1 MTQEEKSEFSRRLKE
16 ILRTSA
22 DEKLKIDAYADE
34 LKVKFGDLPNKISEA
49 HDEFEKLTGLSGKDV
64 SFCVFAATLQIVRQY
79 LVTYFKDRL
88 TDKEAAQQTPFH
100 SEEHSLRKTKR
111 YYATKE
117 EIISNPVPFDVVQK
131 EDKIKK
137 SKYNPLLNGANHRY
151 KALGHD
157 PILGLIIGTA
167 NIMTKTITVSE
178 GMSIES
184 YHVHSSTG
192 VVNRNGIESIY
203 SIDKINAHAST
214 PLIFEHIF
222 KRISEEGSQA
232 WEALGYALVKEVVHL
247 CTDLPTKQ
255 SLPIP
260 IISVFSPTLA
270 KALGKIGLDMF
281 NVLQVG
287 FQYTLS
293 TFINWLIAA
302 LHRLSYNEDNDVS
315 EELFN
320 VKTQKII
327 QYSNEIAT
335 VSNSLITA
343 VNTYFNTQNAYKYFD
358 IGGALVTLNKSW
370 NTPIEIAKI
379 KNEFV
384 LSKTTKYIK
393 EL

>member
-1 MTQEEKSEFSRRLKE
+1 MNQEENCEFSRRLKE
-16 ILRTSA
+16 ILQTDA
-22 DEKLKIDAYADE
+22 DEKKSIDTYADE
-34 LKVKFGDLPNKISEA
+34 LKRGFSETPNVVYEC
-49 HDEFEKLTGLSGKDV
+49 HNEFEKITGLSGEDV
-64 SFCVFAATLQIVRQY
+64 VFCIFAATLQIVRQY
-79 LVTYFKDRL
+79 LATYFKDRL
-88 TDKEAAQQTPFH
+88 TDKEAAQKTPFH
-100 SEEHSLRKTKR
+100 SEEHSQRKTKR

-117 EIISNPVPFDVVQK
+117 EIVSNPVPFDVVQK
-131 EDKIKK
+131 EDKIKV

-178 GMSIES
+178 GMSINS
-184 YHVHSSTG
+184 YHVHSATG
-192 VVNRNGIESIY
+192 VINRNGVESIY

-315 EELFN
+315 EELFK

-343 VNTYFNTQNAYKYFD
+343 VNTYFNPQNACKYFD

-379 KNEFV
+379 KN
-384 LSKTTKYIK
+384 IK
-393 EL
+393 LNSAEYSTR